1 MENIFLPTKVEYHPD
16 TQNKNKGQ
24 VIIEPCYPGFGTTW
38 SNVLRRVL
46 LTSLEGAA
54 VTAVK
59 IKGVRYEFSA
69 IDHIQEDVLEI
80 ILNLKTLRLR
90 IHKSILDEPIK
101 LTLKASGERKVKA
114 GDIDKS
120 ADVDIVNPELL
131 IATLTDKKAS
141 LEMEIFVEKGYGWV
155 PSEEKSRDGLDIGT
169 IIIDSIFSPV
179 IKVAVDIENVRVGK
193 RTDYDKLILT
203 IETDGTISPL
213 EAFLSSAKLLT
224 EQFEFFVSTVGKVL
238 EKKSRKKKT
247 VTKKKPIVKNKINT
261 KKVLVKKVNEE
272 KVTAKK
278 VAKTNTKKVAKKKK

>member
-54 VTAVK
+54 PTAVK

-69 IDHIQEDVLEI
+69 IDHIQEDVLGI

-90 IHKSILDEPIK
+90 IHKSVLDGPIR

-131 IATLTDKKAS
+131 IATLTDKK
-141 LEMEIFVEKGYGWV
+141 
-155 PSEEKSRDGLDIGT
+155 
-169 IIIDSIFSPV
+169 
-179 IKVAVDIENVRVGK
+179 
-193 RTDYDKLILT
+193 LI
-203 IETDGTISPL
+203 
-213 EAFLSSAKLLT
+213 
-224 EQFEFFVSTVGKVL
+224 
-238 EKKSRKKKT
+238 
-247 VTKKKPIVKNKINT
+247 
-261 KKVLVKKVNEE
+261 
-272 KVTAKK
+272 
-278 VAKTNTKKVAKKKK
+278 